1 MGVLLYSVNP
11 RVASERYGDPPE
23 DWSVFH
29 TTYRNWA
36 AIEALC
42 AIAGKTYGVKHSLH
56 LLDGCAKVMPQQCCD
71 ELAALLED
79 YLAEYPPP
87 GDEIVVDETG
97 KYYTPE
103 EAAAREG
110 DPSLRTTHIEVFW
123 EWIAYLGGCGGCRL
137 A

>member
-1 MGVLLYSVNP
+1 MGVLLHSVNP
-11 RVASERYGDPPE
+11 RVASERCGDSPE
-23 DWSVFH
+23 EWSAFDTTDRDWAVI
-29 TTYRNWA
+29 A
-36 AIEALC
+36 ALC
-42 AIAGKTYGVKHSLH
+42 AIAAKTFGGKHSLH
-56 LLDGCAKVMPQQCCD
+56 LLDGGAMVMPQPCCE

-87 GDEIVVDETG
+87 GDDIVVDASG

-110 DPSLRTTHIEVFW
+110 DPSLHTTHIEVFW
-123 EWIAYLGGCGGCRL
+123 EWIAYLGGCGGCRR